1 MIPKGIIIDCI
12 CVFIGTNL
20 GSIIKNRI
28 PNRIKNPMNIVFGLS
43 AMAIGMTSVI
53 KFHSLPAIILA
64 LILGASIGE
73 IIDLDSKVKNIF
85 HRAIEKLNFKI
96 YGNKDDYMAFYL
108 IVAVTFCTSGT
119 NIFGA
124 INESITG
131 DYSILLSKAI
141 MDIFAA
147 TIFATIL
154 GTAMNLIIIPQFIIL
169 SICFYIAKFLM
180 PFISTTMLNDFVAI
194 GGLLTFVLGLSIAQ
208 IKQIS
213 AVNLLPSLLLIWP
226 SSYLFSL
233 FIG

>member
-12 CVFIGTNL
+12 CVLIGTNF

-28 PNRIKNPMNIVFGLS
+28 PHRIKNPMNVVFGLS
-43 AMAIGMTSVI
+43 AMAIGITSVI

-64 LILGASIGE
+64 LILGALIGE

-96 YGNKDDYMAFYL
+96 HGNKDDYMAFYL

-141 MDIFAA
+141 MDICCNYICYYFRYSNE
-147 TIFATIL
+147 FDCHS
-154 GTAMNLIIIPQFIIL
+154 
-169 SICFYIAKFLM
+169 SICN
-180 PFISTTMLNDFVAI
+180 T
-194 GGLLTFVLGLSIAQ
+194 
-208 IKQIS
+208 
-213 AVNLLPSLLLIWP
+213 
-226 SSYLFSL
+226 
-233 FIG
+233 

>member
-1 MIPKGIIIDCI
+1 
-12 CVFIGTNL
+12 
-20 GSIIKNRI
+20 
-28 PNRIKNPMNIVFGLS
+28 MNVVFGLS

-53 KFHSLPAIILA
+53 KFHSLPTIILA
-64 LILGASIGE
+64 LIVGALIGE
-73 IIDLDSKVKNIF
+73 IINLDSKVKHIF
-85 HRAIEKLNFKI
+85 HSAIEKLNFKI
-96 YGNKDDYMAFYL
+96 EGNKDDYMAFYL

-147 TIFATIL
+147 IL
-154 GTAMNLIIIPQFIIL
+154 GTAMNLIVIPQFIIL
-169 SICFYIAKFLM
+169 SICFYIAKLLM
-180 PFISTTMLNDFVAI
+180 PFITDTMLNDFIAI

-233 FIG
+233 LMG